1 MSNLEVRKFNVF
13 DFDVTY
19 DVRPNDDMYQEIL
32 PKEIE
37 ICVTVPRYF
46 DKLTFDEQKEVL
58 KDRVK
63 TELDD
68 RVLFDTP
75 DEPYFE
81 ISDVDFC
88 FEAVF
93 QLA

>member
-37 ICVTVPRYF
+37 ICVTVSRYF

-58 KDRVK
+58 KERVK
-63 TELDD
+63 TELDN